1 MTPSPA
7 EVREGRQRLV
17 LLVAGPLA
25 WAAHFAVTYATVAVW
40 CAKVGGRE
48 GPLGHARTAVAAYT
62 AVALVVIAAVAHDAW
77 TRYRLGGDHTP
88 LDADTAAGRH
98 RFLGLAAFLL
108 AGLSAVA
115 TLYAALAVALI
126 GSCR

>member
-1 MTPSPA
+1 VTPAPA
-7 EVREGRQRLV
+7 EAREGRQRLFR
-17 LLVAGPLA
+17 LVAAPLA
-25 WAAHFAVTYATVAVW
+25 WAAHFALTYATVAVW
-40 CAKVGGRE
+40 CARVAGRE

-77 TRYRLGGDHTP
+77 TRYRLGGDRTP
-88 LDADTAAGRH
+88 LDADTGAGRH

>member
-7 EVREGRQRLV
+7 EAREGRQRLT

-25 WAAHFAVTYATVAVW
+25 WALHFALSYATVAVW
-40 CAKVGGRE
+40 CAKVGGRD
-48 GPLGHARTAVAAYT
+48 GSLGHARPAVAAYT
-62 AVALVVIAAVAHDAW
+62 AVALAVIAAVARDAW
-77 TRYRLGGDHTP
+77 TRYRLGRDA
-88 LDADTAAGRH
+88 LDADTAVGRH